1 LNRALA
7 HDPDGSTHYQ
17 LGLVLRAEGKNA
29 QAAQTFAQVRA
40 IKNEKMA
47 ALSAD
52 DGAHEGANR

>member
-1 LNRALA
+1 
-7 HDPDGSTHYQ
+7 
-17 LGLVLRAEGKNA
+17 
-29 QAAQTFAQVRA
+29 VRA